1 MTQPSES
8 IVRLRTVRKHY
19 SQTLTAVDD
28 VDLEVARGQILSI
41 LGPSGCGKTTLLR
54 LIAGFEQPD
63 AGSIEIEGRLV
74 ADPRMSVPPEA
85 RRVGMVFQQ
94 HALFPHLTV
103 ADNIGFGLPR
113 VAADERA
120 SRIQH
125 LLNLIRLPKAHDRYP
140 HELSG
145 GQQQRVA
152 VARALAPEPVIVLM
166 DEPFSNLDAD
176 IRKKIRDE
184 IRFILRQAG
193 TTVVFVTHDQE
204 EALFMGDQMA
214 VMKAGRLVQ
223 IGQPE
228 AVFRAPGSTFIAQ
241 FLGQA
246 EFVPARVTQDGLETE
261 IGGLAQSVDRP
272 PGSELLVGFRADDLD
287 FEADAQGKSLLLA
300 RFFQGAV
307 CQYRIRLASGRI
319 VHSMQPHY
327 RQHAPGTPVRVWFD
341 PQHPLP
347 CFDNGQAVE
356 TWMLGSDRQA
366 QRLPG
371 SLSPD

>member
-1 MTQPSES
+1 MKPSDDT
-8 IVRLRTVRKHY
+8 IVRLRGVRRDY
-19 SQTLTAVDD
+19 GETLAAVNG
-28 VDLEVARGQILSI
+28 VDLDVARGQILTI

-54 LIAGFEQPD
+54 LIAGFERPD
-63 AGSIEIEGRLV
+63 AGSIEIDGRLV
-74 ADPRMSVPPEA
+74 ADRSTFVPPEA

-103 ADNIGFGLPR
+103 AENIAFGLPR
-113 VAADERA
+113 LGTAERA

-125 LLNLIRLPKAHDRYP
+125 LLNLIRLPKAHGRFP

-184 IRFILRQAG
+184 VRFILRQAG

-204 EALFMGDQMA
+204 EALFMGDRLA
-214 VMKAGRLVQ
+214 VMKGGSLVQ
-223 IGQPE
+223 LGQPE
-228 AVFRAPGSTFIAQ
+228 AVFQAPGSTFIAE

-246 EFVPARVTQDGLETE
+246 EFLPAAVGPDELQTE
-261 IGGLAQSVDRP
+261 IGSLGQVVDLP
-272 PGSELLVGFRADDLD
+272 LGSDVLVGFRADDLA
-287 FEADAQGKSLLLA
+287 FEPDPQGKAILLA

-307 CQYRIRLASGRI
+307 CQYRIRLPSGRI

-327 RQHAPGTPVRVWFD
+327 RDYQPGTLVRVWFA

-347 CFDNGQAVE
+347 CFADGQAVT
-356 TWMLGSDRQA
+356 TWLA
-366 QRLPG
+366 NAENERLPG
-371 SLSPD
+371 APARP